1 MIYLVTIALM
11 LAMLLGFIVVEYLAH
26 RFAEQHTDFGPAR
39 KLGCGGCGNH
49 CEGHCKTSEH

>member
-26 RFAEQHTDFGPAR
+26 RFAEHHPEFGPAR